1 MAGLVATANCRT
13 VAFRLDVA
21 GNPVSVNVVTDVI
34 AGATPGHRNTAGA
47 DETVTEPVAA
57 AGIPATCT
65 VWAGLADDVGVTV
78 RPVQVWVFVQLVVAA
93 GTNGADGLD
102 GGPVPFTFVAVT
114 VHVYV

>member
-1 MAGLVATANCRT
+1 MAGPVATANCRT
-13 VAFRLDVA
+13 VAFRLEVV

-47 DETVTEPVAA
+47 DETVTEPIAA

-65 VWAGLADDVGVTV
+65 VWAGLDDDVRVTV
-78 RPVQVWVFVQLVVAA
+78 NPVQVCVSVQLVVAA
-93 GTNGADGLD
+93 GTNDADVTD
-102 GGPVPFTFVAVT
+102 AGPVPFTFVAET